1 MEPKDLRYTRNH
13 EWVRVQG
20 KEGTV
25 GITDYAQSQLG
36 DVVFV
41 EVPDVGRELKK
52 GEPFGVVESV
62 KSVADLYAP
71 VSGRV
76 VRVNQALGDQPE
88 LVNQDAYGDGWMVVV
103 ALSDEAEVESLLDAE
118 GYTRHVAS
126 EQHA

>member
-13 EWVRVQG
+13 EWVRVQE

-118 GYTRHVAS
+118 GYTRHVVS